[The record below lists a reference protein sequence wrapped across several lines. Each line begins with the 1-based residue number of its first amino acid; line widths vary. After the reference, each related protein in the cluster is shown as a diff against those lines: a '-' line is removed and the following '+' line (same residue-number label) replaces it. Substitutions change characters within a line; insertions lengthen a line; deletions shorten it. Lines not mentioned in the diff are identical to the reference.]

1 MSLDEMNTA
10 LPGVIVTGASGFV
23 GRHFLEAAAGRFRLF
38 CIARRSQFEAG
49 VARRADLR
57 WTQVDIG
64 EREALLEVA
73 RCIEQHGGASVL
85 LHLAGY
91 YDFTYRDHEEYDRT
105 NVQGTKNVLAL
116 AETVG
121 VTHFIY
127 SSSLAACRFPA
138 ADAVIDEDSAPD
150 ADFPYARS
158 KRAAEAILCGYEGEM
173 RRSIVRFAAIF
184 SDWCEYPPVYAF
196 LSTWLSRAWNARLL
210 GGRGRSAVPYLHI
223 RDLIALLLRLIE
235 IADHLPRCGTYN
247 ASPNHVTAHAD
258 MFQTATTCLYGRA
271 HRAFRI
277 PRIPAYLGVVLRH
290 ALASLLRKP
299 VFERPWMLRYVD
311 RELRVDA
318 SRTQELLRWK
328 PTPRY
333 DILRRML
340 IMVENMKSHPE
351 LWRQRN
357 EAALVHVA
365 LRPNLVLYTRLLGM
379 REEVL
384 DDVVT
389 RIRAAQQLAALGDY
403 ERMTD
408 ETLSTFCALFFE
420 ILITAIRTKNRAP
433 VRSYARML
441 AYHRRRQG
449 FAREQVGAALTT
461 FGRVIH
467 DRFPA
472 GARTEI
478 SLENLNEHIDL
489 NLQLALDEIEEVYA
503 QRERTGEDSAW
514 PHEDVNLFSDDLEMQ
529 RLIDEI
535 NDICHDGWDFRA
547 GSAM

>member
-1 MSLDEMNTA
+1 MSRDEMNTA
-10 LPGVIVTGASGFV
+10 LPGIIVTGASGFV
-23 GRHFLEAAAGRFRLF
+23 GRHFLEEADGRFRLF

-49 VARRADLR
+49 VARRPDLR

-64 EREALLEVA
+64 DREALLEVS
-73 RCIEQHGGASVL
+73 RCIQQHGGASVL

-91 YDFTYRDHEEYDRT
+91 YDFSYQDHQEYSRT
-105 NVQGTKNVLAL
+105 NVQGTRNVLAL
-116 AETVG
+116 AEAVG
-121 VTHFIY
+121 VSHFLF
-127 SSSLAACRFPA
+127 SSSLAACRFPET
-138 ADAVIDEDSAPD
+138 DDMITEDTPPD

-158 KRAAEAILCGYEGEM
+158 KREAESILRGFGGEM
-173 RRSIVRFAAIF
+173 RRSIVRFAAIY

-196 LSTWLSRAWNARLL
+196 LSTWLSRAWNARIL
-210 GGRGRSAVPYLHI
+210 GGKGKSAVPYLHI
-223 RDLIALLLRLIE
+223 RDLVALLLRLIE
-235 IADHLPRCGTYN
+235 EGKHLPRCGTYN
-247 ASPNHVTAHAD
+247 ASPNHVTSHAD
-258 MFQTATTCLYGRA
+258 MFQTATTCLYGKA

-277 PRIPAYLGVVLRH
+277 PRIPAYLGVALRQ
-290 ALASLLRKP
+290 AIAGLMRAP

-318 SRTQELLRWK
+318 SRTQELLRWR

-357 EAALVHVA
+357 EAALLHVA
-365 LRPNLVLYTRLLGM
+365 MRPNLVLYTRLLHM
-379 REEVL
+379 REDVL
-384 DDVVT
+384 GDVVA
-389 RIRAAQQLAALGDY
+389 RIRDAQQLAALGDY

-408 ETLSTFCALFFE
+408 ETLNTFCTLFFE

-441 AYHRRRQG
+441 AYHRRRQR
-449 FAREQVGAALTT
+449 FAREQVGAALTM

-467 DRFPA
+467 DRIPT
-472 GARTEI
+472 GARAEI
-478 SLENLNEHIDL
+478 SGENLNEHIDL

-503 QRERTGEDSAW
+503 QRERPGEESAW

-535 NDICHDGWDFRA
+535 NDICHDGWDFRT
-547 GSAM
+547 GSAV